1 MYASPQQPA
10 QAPHPR
16 AQLPEPGSLIEETF
30 RQARF
35 LGSDFTDTLRFC
47 GAASYATTTQTVRV
61 QPCQHRNAAG
71 QARHAPRR
79 RVRSRRAQRRRTLGR
94 QRRCAS
100 QRSVKPPC
108 AEQPAGPARPGP
120 DRPRQR
126 ARPRAPLTLV
136 VEQPPDPGEEDP
148 HPRPAP
154 AAAGSSAPAARGCP
168 WPRPPQGPARRPACG
183 RGPPR
188 RACSRCAL
196 RAERPP
202 RADIAA
208 ARAPPLRSSRRAF
221 PQAAGRRPAPLRT
234 TTRRAP
240 RGHRRARGGGVA
252 VPAKGGHAP
261 RRPLENHAPCAAGA
275 RLQLSASPPFSVFLS
290 APQRLLMPLISSQC
304 NLSATSVPHSAP
316 QCLSAPLS
324 VPQCLSAPRG
334 APRIS
339 AVPPHAW
346 QCRL

>member
-1 MYASPQQPA
+1 MAA
-10 QAPHPR
+10 
-16 AQLPEPGSLIEETF
+16 
-30 RQARF
+30 
-35 LGSDFTDTLRFC
+35 
-47 GAASYATTTQTVRV
+47 AASG
-61 QPCQHRNAAG
+61 P
-71 QARHAPRR
+71 
-79 RVRSRRAQRRRTLGR
+79 
-94 QRRCAS
+94 
-100 QRSVKPPC
+100 
-108 AEQPAGPARPGP
+108 GPAPGLREGP
-120 DRPRQR
+120 
-126 ARPRAPLTLV
+126 
-136 VEQPPDPGEEDP
+136 
-148 HPRPAP
+148 PAP
-154 AAAGSSAPAARGCP
+154 GLL
-168 WPRPPQGPARRPACG
+168 
-183 RGPPR
+183 
-188 RACSRCAL
+188 AL
-196 RAERPP
+196 RTAG
-202 RADIAA
+202 
-208 ARAPPLRSSRRAF
+208 RAPPARGHRRRPRSAAPLLAPRL
-221 PQAAGRRPAPLRT
+221 PAGRRPAPLRT